1 MTIFVCSLCGHKT
14 SQECTEQGDTCRMCN
29 QGILAKQLGEGTMKT
44 VHLAGND
51 VRIERRII
59 QRCLICGYKLVDINL
74 DRLSFVSTKPND
86 TGVSTWAVGHLIEV
100 TEGNPTRSVDI
111 GDTKQPQFNA
121 AWSDCCINLV
131 E

>member
-1 MTIFVCSLCGHKT
+1 
-14 SQECTEQGDTCRMCN
+14 
-29 QGILAKQLGEGTMKT
+29 MKT

-59 QRCLICGYKLVDINL
+59 QRCLICGYKLIDVDL
-74 DRLSFVSTKPND
+74 DRIAFVSSNPDDK
-86 TGVSTWAVGHLIEV
+86 GFSTWAVGHLIEV
-100 TEGNPTRSVDI
+100 TEGNPTQYADI

-121 AWSDCCINLV
+121 QWSDCCINLV